1 MITKQQLKQ
10 LAPNSK
16 DEIIDPLVKYLNI
29 HMPKYEVN
37 TYLRVCHFLAQ
48 AAHEAASFR
57 TLEEYA
63 SGAAYEGRRDLG
75 NTQKGDGVR
84 YKGRGI
90 FQLTGRANYRTIG
103 AKIGKDLENNPELA
117 ESPEVSVL
125 TALEYWKSRN
135 LNVLADADN
144 VELITRRINGGLKGF
159 EDRKKYLARAKN
171 IFPRNFAFPVN
182 TEATVKPIPPTMPVI
197 DNSDLPPPPV
207 DPIIPPIVVAKRGD
221 NSPYIGDLQQM
232 LVRKG
237 YKIAADGIFGPI
249 TENAVKDFQK
259 QTGLTVTG
267 QIDTDT
273 LNRLMV

>member
-1 MITKQQLKQ
+1 MITRDIIKKI
-10 LAPNSK
+10 APNSK
-16 DEIIDPLVKYLNI
+16 EEIIVPLVKYLNI

-37 TYLRVCHFLAQ
+37 THLRVCHFLAQ

-63 SGAAYEGRRDLG
+63 SGAAYEGREDLG
-75 NTQKGDGVR
+75 NVRKGDGVR
-84 YKGRGI
+84 FKGRGI
-90 FQLTGRANYRTIG
+90 FQLTGRSNYRN
-103 AKIGKDLENNPELA
+103 IGKLIGMDLENNPELA

-135 LNVLADADN
+135 LNTLADRDDVRA
-144 VELITRRINGGLKGF
+144 ITKKINGGFNGF
-159 EDRKKYLARAKN
+159 EDRKKYLARAKQV
-171 IFPRNFAFPVN
+171 IPKDFSFPAIVVP
-182 TEATVKPIPPTMPVI
+182 TPAPTMPVI
-197 DNSDLPPPPV
+197 DNSNLPPPPIN
-207 DPIIPPIVVAKRGD
+207 PIVPAIVVAKRGD
-221 NSPYIGDLQQM
+221 NSPYVGDLQQM

-237 YKIAADGIFGPI
+237 YKISTDGIFGPA
-249 TENAVKDFQK
+249 TENAVRDFQK